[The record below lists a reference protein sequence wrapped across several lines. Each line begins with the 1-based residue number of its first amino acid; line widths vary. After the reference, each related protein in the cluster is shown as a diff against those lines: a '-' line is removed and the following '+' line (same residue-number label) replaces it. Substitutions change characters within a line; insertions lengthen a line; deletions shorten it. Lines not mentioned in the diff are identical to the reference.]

1 MKKAQKY
8 FDKAPKS
15 TQNKINHALLELSS
29 AFPNVMACQHV
40 EKMQGSDLYYRYRI
54 GDYRIL
60 FSPRED
66 TLYII
71 DIGPRGDIYK

>member
-8 FDKAPKS
+8 YDRAPKS
-15 TQNKINHALLELSS
+15 IRNKINNALAELEK
-29 AFPNVMACQHV
+29 AFPLVMSCQHV
-40 EKMQGSDLYYRYRI
+40 EDMHGRDMYYRYRI
-54 GDYRIL
+54 GDFRIL
-60 FSPRED
+60 FSVCDD